1 MHANEAAVR
10 PDLDREYDDHSDHED
25 QDAHDNHDDHAI
37 YGKNDKFTM
46 EAAMEGEN

>member
-10 PDLDREYDDHSDHED
+10 PDLDREYDDLSDHED
-25 QDAHDNHDDHAI
+25 QDAHDYYAI